1 MHICLSLSYSSLTR
15 YVGSIEVTPWKGCG
29 DCVCHTGFVRDFIVF
44 ADSWSAF
51 VSSMAFFCFCVPFL
65 LWNSRSSLHSLQASI
80 CRKSHSSLFHFH
92 LSTSLHNA
100 LDLKSNIH
108 LTRSTTPTPQ
118 FFDPP
123 YCILMKRNL
132 PVFRRSSL
140 AARFKSVV
148 NKKSRA
154 DGLGW

>member
-29 DCVCHTGFVRDFIVF
+29 DCVCHTGFVRDLIVF

-80 CRKSHSSLFHFH
+80 CRKSHSSHTFPFPSFHVSSQRSRSQIEHPSHAFH
-92 LSTSLHNA
+92 HPHSPILRPPVLY
-100 LDLKSNIH
+100 LDETKSP
-108 LTRSTTPTPQ
+108 RFPP
-118 FFDPP
+118 FFA
-123 YCILMKRNL
+123 CSQIQI
-132 PVFRRSSL
+132 SCE
-140 AARFKSVV
+140 
-148 NKKSRA
+148 
-154 DGLGW
+154 